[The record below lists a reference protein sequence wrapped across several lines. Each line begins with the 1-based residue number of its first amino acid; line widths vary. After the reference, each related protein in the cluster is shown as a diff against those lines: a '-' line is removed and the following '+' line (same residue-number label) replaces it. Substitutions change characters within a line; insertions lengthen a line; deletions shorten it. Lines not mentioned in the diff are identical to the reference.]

1 MSDSAAAALPPSS
14 DLADGESR
22 ASPAAAGRASRAERG
37 PAAEHEQADQGHDG
51 HGYAEH
57 AHDAHEHDHGQGHE
71 PAGEAPSFE
80 LPAPPITPGP
90 RPGSRPKQRDKNGPP
105 SHRDDIV
112 IPDYTLIKRIG
123 SGAYGEVWLAQ
134 SVTGALRAVKI
145 VWREDFELT
154 RTFHREF
161 QGIQQFEPISR
172 GHPCLVHILHVGWNE
187 KRGFYYCVMELA
199 DDAEEGA
206 NISSMATYV
215 PRTLGTDMKRHGRL
229 DPFFCRDAGVYLAD
243 ALHYMHNHGL
253 THRDIKPSNII
264 FVGGVCK
271 LADIGLVA
279 AFGERTFVGT
289 EGFVPPEGPG
299 TPQADLYSLGKVL
312 YEMSSGKD
320 RMEFPEVPDN
330 LSDEEWPFWL
340 DLNRVICQA
349 CEADLSRRFATAA
362 EFAEALQHVGVKR
375 PEGFVRRFT
384 RAAII
389 TIVGSFLLAGG
400 LVMARH
406 QQSWAYEIPVPVK
419 PAPVLPARPQ
429 TPTPGK
435 PWQNRLKQWFTFRQ
449 DRHVADQPLDPDL
462 FRQFLDTIGRA
473 AEYEAAEFI
482 QPDKSTVV
490 AAVIAPADADEFAAW
505 MTAVERKTGRLDPA
519 HEYAWR
525 PLNLPRSP
533 KSAPNGRPGHTAIR
547 CEVIGVKFGSLNI
560 ASTPVG
566 AEVYDGEQLLG
577 RTPLAL
583 PRVRT
588 GDFSYEVRL
597 PGYKPE
603 AATGK
608 LKEKQSISFNL
619 RLKATGAAV
628 FGKPWQNSLGIRLVP
643 LGKAMLASIETR
655 RKDFAEFAR
664 ATNQPPV
671 DGRALDADPDL
682 PVTMVNR
689 SEAEQFCRWL
699 TDRERAQSL
708 LEPDQEYRLP
718 TDDEWSMAA
727 YLSRELG
734 ASPSERNL
742 RIEGIYPWGFTW
754 PPPGRS
760 GNFFDKAADKTGKN
774 SIPGYNDNV
783 PGLAKVSSFR
793 ADGRGLH
800 DLSGNVWEWVV
811 DSWKDMPDQGVLRGG
826 AYTTAE
832 RQELLAS
839 FRRQVPAASRLPDA
853 GFRILLWNIGQTA
866 RADED

>member
-1 MSDSAAAALPPSS
+1 MSDPSTPPPPSKIADEEGVASAVEQDSVS
-14 DLADGESR
+14 DEES
-22 ASPAAAGRASRAERG
+22 AE
-37 PAAEHEQADQGHDG
+37 
-51 HGYAEH
+51 
-57 AHDAHEHDHGQGHE
+57 
-71 PAGEAPSFE
+71 SLSVE
-80 LPAPPITPGP
+80 LPAPPIAPPTEK
-90 RPGSRPKQRDKNGPP
+90 PKKRQKNGPP

-187 KRGFYYCVMELA
+187 QRGFYYCVMELA

-206 NISSMATYV
+206 NISNVQTYV

-229 DPFFCRDAGVYLAD
+229 DPFFCRDAGVYMAD

-299 TPQADLYSLGKVL
+299 TPQADIYSLGKVL

-330 LSDEEWPFWL
+330 LSDEEWPFWI

-349 CEADLSRRFATAA
+349 CECDLDRRFANASD
-362 EFAEALQHVGVKR
+362 FAEALQHVGDKK
-375 PEGFVRRFT
+375 PESFVRRFS
-384 RAAII
+384 RAAIF
-389 TIVGSFLLAGG
+389 TVLGSFVAASG
-400 LVMARH
+400 LVMAKH
-406 QQSWAYEIPVPVK
+406 QREWAYEIPVPVK
-419 PAPVLPARPQ
+419 PPPVLPARPQ
-429 TPTPGK
+429 PPTPGK
-435 PWQNRLKQWFTFRQ
+435 PWQNRLRQWFTFKE
-449 DRHVADQPLDPDL
+449 DRHIADLPLDALL
-462 FRQFLDTIGRA
+462 FRNFLEATYRA
-473 AEYEAAEFI
+473 AEYEVTPFTL
-482 QPDKSTVV
+482 PDKTVMY
-490 AAVIAPADADEFAAW
+490 AAVIPALEADAFCAW
-505 MTAVERKTGRLDPA
+505 MTATERQTGRLDA
-519 HEYAWR
+519 DHEYVWR
-525 PLNLPRSP
+525 PANIPRPPGTS
-533 KSAPNGRPGHTAIR
+533 KSKPGHSAIR
-547 CEVIGVKFGSLNI
+547 CEIIGVKFGSLNI
-560 ASTPVG
+560 ASTPAG
-566 AEVYDGEQLLG
+566 AEVFDGERLLG

-583 PRVRT
+583 PKVRA
-588 GDFSYEVRL
+588 DVFNYEVRL

-608 LKEKQSISFNL
+608 LKEGQSVSFNL
-619 RLKATGAAV
+619 RLKATGSVV
-628 FGKPWQNSLGIRLVP
+628 FGKPWQNSLGTKFVP
-643 LGKAMLASIETR
+643 LGKAMLASTETR
-655 RKDFAEFAR
+655 RKDFAEFAK
-664 ATNQPPV
+664 AMNLPPI
-671 DGRALDADPDL
+671 DGRVLDSEPEL

-699 TDRERAQSL
+699 TDRERAQGL

-727 YLSRELG
+727 YLSREVG
-734 ASPSERNL
+734 KTPAERSL
-742 RIEGIYPWGFTW
+742 KIEGIYPWGFIW
-754 PPPGRS
+754 PPPARS
-760 GNFFDKAADKTGKN
+760 GNYLDLSADKSGKKA
-774 SIPGYNDNV
+774 IPSYTDGIAGASPV
-783 PGLAKVSSFR
+783 ASFR
-793 ADGRGLH
+793 PDGRGLH
-800 DLSGNVWEWVV
+800 DLSGNVWEWVS

-826 AYTTAE
+826 SFTTAE

-839 FRRQVPAASRLPDA
+839 FRRQANAADRHPDA
-853 GFRILLWNIGQTA
+853 GFRMLLWNIGQMA
-866 RADED
+866 REDED

>member
-1 MSDSAAAALPPSS
+1 MLPASSHASFMSDSAAQPAELPQPSDPADEEAVAPFVQDVSEAEKSEPPPSDSSEVDLPPPPSH
-14 DLADGESR
+14 A
-22 ASPAAAGRASRAERG
+22 
-37 PAAEHEQADQGHDG
+37 QADHV
-51 HGYAEH
+51 
-57 AHDAHEHDHGQGHE
+57 
-71 PAGEAPSFE
+71 
-80 LPAPPITPGP
+80 
-90 RPGSRPKQRDKNGPP
+90 KKRDREGPP

-112 IPDYTLIKRIG
+112 IPDYTLLKRIG

-199 DDAEEGA
+199 DDAEDGA
-206 NISSMATYV
+206 NISDVKTYV
-215 PRTLGTDMKRHGRL
+215 PRTLTTDMKRHGRL
-229 DPFFCRDAGVYLAD
+229 DPFFCRDAGVYMAD

-299 TPQADLYSLGKVL
+299 TPQADIYSLGKVL

-330 LSDEEWPFWL
+330 LSDEEWPFWI

-349 CEADLSRRFATAA
+349 CESDLQRRFASASD
-362 EFAEALQHVGVKR
+362 FAEALQHVGDTK
-375 PEGFVRRFT
+375 PESFVRRFS
-384 RAAII
+384 RAAIL
-389 TIVGSFLLAGG
+389 TTLASFVLASGI
-400 LVMARH
+400 VMAKH
-406 QQSWAYEIPVPVK
+406 QREWSYEIPVPVK
-419 PAPVLPARPQ
+419 PQPVLPARPQ
-429 TPTPGK
+429 PPTPGK
-435 PWQNRLKQWFTFRQ
+435 PWQNRLKQWFTYKQ
-449 DRHVADQPLDPDL
+449 DRHIADLPLDGLL
-462 FRQFLDTIGRA
+462 FRSFLEAANRA
-473 AEYEAAEFI
+473 AEYEVTPI
-482 QPDKSTVV
+482 TLPDKTPFYP
-490 AAVIAPADADEFAAW
+490 AVIPSTEADAFCAW
-505 MTAVERKTGRLDPA
+505 MTAMERQSGRLDLN
-519 HEYAWR
+519 HEYSWR
-525 PLNLPRSP
+525 VAGIPQTPGASKP
-533 KSAPNGRPGHTAIR
+533 KPGHSAIR
-547 CEVIGVKFGSLNI
+547 CEIVAVKFGSLNI
-560 ASTPVG
+560 ASTPSG
-566 AEVYDGEQLLG
+566 AEIFDGERLVG

-583 PRVRT
+583 SKVRA
-588 GDFSYEVRL
+588 DSFSYEVSL

-603 AATGK
+603 VVSGK

-619 RLKATGAAV
+619 RLRATGSVV
-628 FGKPWQNSLGIRLVP
+628 FGKPWQNSLGIKFVP
-643 LGKAMLASIETR
+643 LGKAMLASTETR
-655 RKDFAEFAR
+655 RQDFAEFAK

-671 DGRALDADPDL
+671 PGRVLDTGPDL
-682 PVTMVNR
+682 PITMVNR

-699 TDRERAQSL
+699 TDRERAQGL

-727 YLSRELG
+727 YLSREVG
-734 ASPSERNL
+734 KTPAERSL
-742 RIEGIYPWGFTW
+742 RIEGIYPWGFIW
-754 PPPGRS
+754 PPPAKS
-760 GNFFDKAADKTGKN
+760 GNFLDKTADKTGRV
-774 SIPGYNDNV
+774 SIPRYVDGFAEAAPV
-783 PGLAKVSSFR
+783 GSFR

-800 DLSGNVWEWVV
+800 DLSGNVWEWVS
-811 DSWKDMPDQGVLRGG
+811 DSWNSMPDQGVLRGG
-826 AYTTAE
+826 AHTTVE

-839 FRRQVPAASRLPDA
+839 FRRHATAADRHPDA
-853 GFRILLWNIGQTA
+853 GFRLLLWNIGQMA

>member
-1 MSDSAAAALPPSS
+1 MSDPSTLPPPTEIADEEALSS
-14 DLADGESR
+14 
-22 ASPAAAGRASRAERG
+22 
-37 PAAEHEQADQGHDG
+37 
-51 HGYAEH
+51 
-57 AHDAHEHDHGQGHE
+57 
-71 PAGEAPSFE
+71 AGEQEVLSAEESAESISVE
-80 LPAPPITPGP
+80 LPAPPIAPPTEK
-90 RPGSRPKQRDKNGPP
+90 PKKRQKNGPP

-187 KRGFYYCVMELA
+187 QRGFYYCVMELA

-206 NISSMATYV
+206 NISNVQTYV

-229 DPFFCRDAGVYLAD
+229 DPFFCRDAGVYMAD

-299 TPQADLYSLGKVL
+299 TPQADIYSLGKVL

-320 RMEFPEVPDN
+320 RMEFPEVPEN
-330 LSDEEWPFWL
+330 LSDEEWPFWI

-349 CEADLSRRFATAA
+349 CECDLDRRFATASD
-362 EFAEALQHVGVKR
+362 FAEALQHVGDKK
-375 PEGFVRRFT
+375 PESFVRRFS
-384 RAAII
+384 RAAIL
-389 TIVGSFLLAGG
+389 TTVGSFLVASG
-400 LVMARH
+400 LVMAKH
-406 QQSWAYEIPVPVK
+406 QREWAYDIPVPVK
-419 PAPVLPARPQ
+419 PPPVLPVRPQ
-429 TPTPGK
+429 PPTPGK
-435 PWQNRLKQWFTFRQ
+435 PWQNRLKQWFTFKD
-449 DRHVADQPLDPDL
+449 DRHIADLPLDALL
-462 FRQFLDTIGRA
+462 FRNFLEATYRA
-473 AEYEAAEFI
+473 AEYEVTPFTL
-482 QPDKSTVV
+482 PDKTVMY
-490 AAVIAPADADEFAAW
+490 AAVIPAPEADAFCAW
-505 MTAVERKTGRLDPA
+505 MTAAERQTGRLDA
-519 HEYAWR
+519 DHEYVWR
-525 PLNLPRSP
+525 PAIIPRPPGTS
-533 KSAPNGRPGHTAIR
+533 KSKPGHSAIR
-547 CEVIGVKFGSLNI
+547 CEIIGVKFGNLHL
-560 ASTPVG
+560 ASIPAG
-566 AEVYDGEQLLG
+566 AEVFDGELLLG

-583 PRVRT
+583 PKVRADT
-588 GDFSYEVRL
+588 FNYEVRL

-603 AATGK
+603 VATGK
-608 LKEKQSISFNL
+608 LKEGQSISFNL
-619 RLKATGAAV
+619 RLKATGSVV
-628 FGKPWQNSLGIRLVP
+628 FGKPWQNSLGIKFVP
-643 LGKAMLASIETR
+643 LGKAMLASTETR
-655 RKDFAEFAR
+655 RKDFAEFAK

-671 DGRALDADPDL
+671 EGRVLDSEPDL

-699 TDRERAQSL
+699 TDRERAQGL

-727 YLSRELG
+727 YLSREVG
-734 ASPSERNL
+734 KTPAERSL
-742 RIEGIYPWGFTW
+742 KIEGIYPWGFIW
-754 PPPGRS
+754 PPPARS
-760 GNFFDKAADKTGKN
+760 GNYLDLSVDKSGKK
-774 SIPGYNDNV
+774 SIPSYTDGIAGASPV
-783 PGLAKVSSFR
+783 ASFR
-793 ADGRGLH
+793 PDGRGLH
-800 DLSGNVWEWVV
+800 DLSGNVWEWVS

-826 AYTTAE
+826 SFTTAE

-839 FRRQVPAASRLPDA
+839 FRRQANAADRHPDA
-853 GFRILLWNIGQTA
+853 GFRMLLWNIGQMA
-866 RADED
+866 REDED

>member
-1 MSDSAAAALPPSS
+1 MSDSAVPHAELPPPSNP
-14 DLADGESR
+14 ADEEVDAPVPGEFL
-22 ASPAAAGRASRAERG
+22 
-37 PAAEHEQADQGHDG
+37 
-51 HGYAEH
+51 
-57 AHDAHEHDHGQGHE
+57 
-71 PAGEAPSFE
+71 AGEESESSLSDSTEVE
-80 LPAPPITPGP
+80 LPPPPTHAQAELV
-90 RPGSRPKQRDKNGPP
+90 KKRDREGPP

-112 IPDYTLIKRIG
+112 IPDYTLLKRIG

-199 DDAEEGA
+199 DDAEDGA
-206 NISSMATYV
+206 TIHDVKSYV
-215 PRTLGTDMKRHGRL
+215 PRTLTTDMKRHGRL
-229 DPFFCRDAGVYLAD
+229 DPFFCRDAGVYMAD

-299 TPQADLYSLGKVL
+299 TPQADIYSLGKVL

-330 LSDEEWPFWL
+330 LSDEEWPFWI

-349 CEADLSRRFATAA
+349 CESDLERRFANASD
-362 EFAEALQHVGVKR
+362 FAEALQHVGDKK
-375 PEGFVRRFT
+375 PETFVRRFS
-384 RAAII
+384 RAAIL
-389 TIVGSFLLAGG
+389 TTMASFLVASSI
-400 LVMARH
+400 VMARH
-406 QQSWAYEIPVPVK
+406 QREWAYAIPLPERPK
-419 PAPVLPARPQ
+419 PVLPVRPQ
-429 TPTPGK
+429 PPTPGK
-435 PWQNRLKQWFTFRQ
+435 PWQNRLKQWFTYKQ
-449 DRHVADQPLDPDL
+449 DRHVADQPLDPGL
-462 FRQFLDTIGRA
+462 FRSFLGDERP
-473 AEYEAAEFI
+473 AEYGVVKFI
-482 QPDKSTVV
+482 LPDKSTLLG
-490 AAVIAPADADEFAAW
+490 AAITKEDADAFCAW
-505 MTAVERKTGRLDPA
+505 MTEMDRRSGRLDA
-519 HEYAWR
+519 DHEYVWQ
-525 PLNLPRSP
+525 PVSLPRSP
-533 KSAPNGRPGHTAIR
+533 DSSPPRKGHSAIR
-547 CEVIGVKFGSLNI
+547 CEIVAVKYGSLNI
-560 ASTPVG
+560 ASTPSG
-566 AEVYDGEQLLG
+566 ADIFDGDQLIG
-577 RTPLAL
+577 RTPISLKK
-583 PRVRT
+583 VRADT
-588 GDFSYEVRL
+588 FNYEVRL

-603 AATGK
+603 AASGR
-608 LKEKQSISFNL
+608 LKEQQSISFNL
-619 RLKATGAAV
+619 RLKATGAVV
-628 FGKPWQNSLGIRLVP
+628 FGKAWQNSLGIKFVP

-655 RKDFAEFAR
+655 RKDFAEFAM

-671 DGRALDADPDL
+671 DGRILDSAVDL

-699 TDRERAQSL
+699 TDRERGRGL

-727 YLSRELG
+727 YLSREVG
-734 ASPSERNL
+734 KTPAERSL
-742 RIEGIYPWGFTW
+742 RIDGIYPWGFIW
-754 PPPGRS
+754 PPPTKS
-760 GNFFDKAADKTGKN
+760 GNFFDKSADKTGKK
-774 SIPGYNDNV
+774 SIPGYNDGAAGPTV
-783 PGLAKVSSFR
+783 AGTFR
-793 ADGRGLH
+793 ADGRGLF
-800 DLSGNVWEWVV
+800 DLSGNVWEWVS

-839 FRRQVPAASRLPDA
+839 YRRQSNSADRHPDA
-853 GFRILLWNIGQTA
+853 GFRLLLWNIGQMA